1 MLVRFLNK
9 ENVTRLRF
17 WRRNMTNKLL
27 TVEGLK
33 YMTCASLITIGWGLM
48 SLLNVLYYYLNDYL
62 NDTIFWFAGI
72 LLILYLVGIVLFMLG
87 LYKMWKGRKE
97 FGNEHKSNLEKT
109 LWIIII
115 VLVISA
121 FFSGPIGM
129 FGYYYLSASTIP
141 FFLITL
147 LILIVPLYL
156 IKTLSTPLV
165 RKILIF
171 GVSFFVVLYLI
182 STTMRYVLGFLYWD
196 ISLRTI
202 SILSDL
208 IPYILLFIAYYKTF
222 INVKN
227 KGVKTT

>member
-1 MLVRFLNK
+1 
-9 ENVTRLRF
+9 
-17 WRRNMTNKLL
+17 MTNKLL
-27 TVEGLK
+27 TVKGLK
-33 YMTCASLITIGWGLM
+33 YMTYASLTTIGWGLM
-48 SLLNVLYYYLNDYL
+48 SLLNVLYFYLNDYL
-62 NDTIFWFAGI
+62 NDMMFWFAGCF
-72 LLILYLVGIVLFMLG
+72 LILYLVGVVLFMLG
-87 LYKMWKGRKE
+87 LYEMWKGRYE

-109 LWIIII
+109 LWIIIV

-121 FFSGPIGM
+121 VISGPFTM
-129 FGYYYLSASTIP
+129 FGIYYMFTSMIP

-156 IKTLSTPLV
+156 IKALSTPLV
-165 RKILIF
+165 RKMLIF

-182 STTMRYVLGFLYWD
+182 STTMRYVLEFYYWD
-196 ISLRTI
+196 MSLRTL